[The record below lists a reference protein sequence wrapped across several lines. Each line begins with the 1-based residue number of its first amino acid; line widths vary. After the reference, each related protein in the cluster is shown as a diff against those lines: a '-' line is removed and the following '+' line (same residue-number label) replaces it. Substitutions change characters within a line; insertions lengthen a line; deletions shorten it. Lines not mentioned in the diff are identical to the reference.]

1 MQRSIGHCSGDVYY
15 NKLDQ
20 GIQLRRGKKSKGR
33 ESSVV
38 VILENILDNP
48 TRELILSAID
58 HQALQ
63 AQATA
68 VITNGQWLLAKIY
81 ETVTLADINSL
92 VLESVRGRE
101 DFKEIMSGQIP
112 IVN

>member
-1 MQRSIGHCSGDVYY
+1 
-15 NKLDQ
+15 
-20 GIQLRRGKKSKGR
+20 LRRGKKSKGR

-38 VILENILDNP
+38 VILENILDHP

-58 HQALQ
+58 HQDLK

-81 ETVTLADINSL
+81 ETVTLVDINRV
-92 VLESVRGRE
+92 VLESVWGRE
-101 DFKEIMSGQIP
+101 DLKEIMSGQCIKEVLYHP
-112 IVN
+112 EMDILKNLSMK